1 MQNERDPYRN
11 ILIIKPGAVGD
22 LLQMTPVIRVLTNY
36 SPGARITFLVG
47 SRATAELFKNDPRVY
62 QTIVFDRTGMHRSFS
77 AQGELWRTLRGRRYD
92 LVLNFQRSNLK
103 AWFLASAAFPCRIL
117 VYHKTKDRTIH
128 AVVNYL
134 ETLAPLGISPTDTS
148 LELILDDASRA
159 YARELF
165 SSHGLEGAPVVAL
178 NPGATHAVNRWPA
191 ARFAEL
197 ADMIA
202 AKLAGKAVIV
212 GGPDDIPL
220 AEEVR
225 ALSRTKPLSLAGR
238 TSLVQLGAVLEKS
251 SVLVSGDTGPLH
263 LATAVGTKAVALFGA
278 ADPARTGP
286 VGNGHRVIQAAGV
299 ACVPCRSRTCRNP
312 AYLECMV
319 KITAAMVVD
328 AVASVMEQG

>member
-1 MQNERDPYRN
+1 MLNEREPYRN

-22 LLQMTPVIRVLTNY
+22 LLQMTPVIRALKNY

-47 SRATAELFKNDPRVY
+47 SRATAELFRNDHRVN
-62 QTIVFDRTGMHRSFS
+62 QTVVFDRTDMHRSFS
-77 AQGELWRTLRGRRYD
+77 AQGELWRTLRSRRYD

-103 AWFLASAAFPCRIL
+103 AWLLASAAFPCRVL
-117 VYHKTKDRTIH
+117 VYHKAKDRTIH

-134 ETLAPLGISPTDTS
+134 ETLAPLGIPPTDTG

-159 YARELF
+159 YAQELF
-165 SSHGLEGAPVVAL
+165 SSRGLEVSPVVAL

-202 AKLAGKAVIV
+202 AKLAVKAVIV

-220 AEEVR
+220 AEEIR
-225 ALSRTKPLSLAGR
+225 TLSRTKPHLLAGR
-238 TSLVQLGAVLEKS
+238 TSLIQLGAVLEKC

-263 LATAVGTKAVALFGA
+263 LATAVGTKAIALFGA

-312 AYLECMV
+312 SYLECMV

-328 AVASVMEQG
+328 AVAAAMEQR